1 MLEQKTKDKLA
12 EIGQQVKEL
21 LPGVNANVQINVG
34 AKQPLAIVNV
44 SLTDV
49 TEVKK

>member
-1 MLEQKTKDKLA
+1 MLPQYVKNKLV
-12 EIGQQVKEL
+12 EIGRQVKEL